1 VNRTLDR
8 LDELL
13 TWLRDSAD
21 QLAHDFRTPLAR
33 ATARLDKLASTD
45 DARTRARLIREARQ
59 DLADIS
65 RAMTEAMALRDGEAW
80 SFESVR
86 LDTLAEAA
94 VELYQPIAE
103 ERGVTLSAE
112 VEPVA
117 VLGVRSLL
125 QRAVANLV
133 DNAVKFSP
141 DGGAVVI
148 RARPTEDGPI
158 LSVSD
163 QGPGMGKAEV
173 SPDSHGMGLAFARA
187 SLRRHGGRM
196 TIDDAKPG
204 TIVTAHFTR

>member
-1 VNRTLDR
+1 
-8 LDELL
+8 
-13 TWLRDSAD
+13 
-21 QLAHDFRTPLAR
+21 
-33 ATARLDKLASTD
+33 
-45 DARTRARLIREARQ
+45 
-59 DLADIS
+59 
-65 RAMTEAMALRDGEAW
+65 MTEAMALRDGEAW